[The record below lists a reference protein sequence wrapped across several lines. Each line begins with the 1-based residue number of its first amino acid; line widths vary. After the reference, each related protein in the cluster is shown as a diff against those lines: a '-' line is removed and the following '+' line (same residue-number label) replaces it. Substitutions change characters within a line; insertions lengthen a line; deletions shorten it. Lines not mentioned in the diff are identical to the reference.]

1 LKKENQNFLDL
12 MYLVARF
19 RFINYKI
26 EEAKKVGD
34 VDLNLK
40 MEYDRLSLSI
50 ASRVDSL
57 KIADNQKYGK
67 ATINS
72 ILLGDESI
80 YPLPF
85 ERSYWIIPGFLMAG
99 EIPSSR
105 LKKER
110 IQKLKRLIHSGV
122 QSIVNLMESEE
133 FDFNGKKLVDY
144 SLELQEIANIN
155 KVEITIN
162 RFEIVDLGIPERAFM
177 ADILTHIQ
185 TCLLNEQTLY
195 IHCWGGIGRTGT
207 TVGCFLVNEGICS
220 NSEVLDFINFLK
232 RNTNIALRNSPET
245 LEQMAFI
252 ENWQ

>member
-1 LKKENQNFLDL
+1 
-12 MYLVARF
+12 M
-19 RFINYKI
+19 
-26 EEAKKVGD
+26 
-34 VDLNLK
+34 
-40 MEYDRLSLSI
+40 LSI
-50 ASRVDSL
+50 YFNRSYQLRLAGALCAAAISA
-57 KIADNQKYGK
+57 KISMVIA
-67 ATINS
+67 
-72 ILLGDESI
+72 
-80 YPLPF
+80 LPF
-85 ERSYWIIPGFLMAG
+85 FLVYLYNSRPLRLRLAEFVTGFLMAG

-110 IQKLKRLIHSGV
+110 IQKLKKLIHSGV

>member
-1 LKKENQNFLDL
+1 

-19 RFINYKI
+19 RFIKYKLQ
-26 EEAKKVGD
+26 EAKRVGD
-34 VDLNLK
+34 GDLILN
-40 MEYDRLSLSI
+40 MEHERLSLSI

-57 KIADNQKYGK
+57 KVADNHKYGK
-67 ATINS
+67 AIINS
-72 ILLGDESI
+72 IISGDESI

-85 ERSYWIIPGFLMAG
+85 DRSYWIIPGFLMAG

-110 IQKLKRLIHSGV
+110 IQKLNRLIHSGV

-144 SLELQEIANIN
+144 SFELQEIAARKNID
-155 KVEITIN
+155 ITIN
-162 RFEIVDLGIPERAFM
+162 RYEIVDLGVPATAFM
-177 ADILTHIQ
+177 AEILKHIQ

-195 IHCWGGIGRTGT
+195 VHCWGGIGRTGT

-220 NSEVLDFINFLK
+220 NSEVLDFITFLK
-232 RNTNIALRNSPET
+232 SKTNIAHRSSPET
-245 LEQMAFI
+245 IEQI
-252 ENWQ
+252 EFVESWQ

>member
-1 LKKENQNFLDL
+1 MKKENQNLLDL

-19 RFINYKI
+19 RFINYKLL
-26 EEAKKVGD
+26 EEKSVGNG
-34 VDLNLK
+34 DLNLK
-40 MEYDRLSLSI
+40 MEHERLSLSI

-57 KIADNQKYGK
+57 KVVDNHKYGST
-67 ATINS
+67 TINA
-72 ILLGDESI
+72 ILSGDESI

-85 ERSYWIIPGFLMAG
+85 DRSYWIIPGFLMAG

-110 IQKLKRLIHSGV
+110 IQKLNRLIHSGV

-133 FDFNGKKLVDY
+133 FDFNGKKLIDY
-144 SLELQEIANIN
+144 SFELQEIAARKNID
-155 KVEITIN
+155 ITIN
-162 RFEIVDLGIPERAFM
+162 RYEIVDLGVPARAFM
-177 ADILTHIQ
+177 ANILTHIQ

-220 NSEVLDFINFLK
+220 TSEVLDFINFLK
-232 RNTNIALRNSPET
+232 SKTNIAHRNSPET
-245 LEQMAFI
+245 LEQIAFI